1 MGAFHENQRHADKT
15 ESQHT
20 LKLDRDLIRE
30 IRILA
35 AEEDTSISALLA
47 VHLQEIVK
55 NRSGYDEAKKRAIAR
70 MRKAMI
76 SGSLLLGLAS
86 SSVSDKLLEDTN
98 LLVYAYDRSAGAKHR
113 VALELVRN
121 IR

>member
-20 LKLDRDLIRE
+20 LKLDQDLIRE

-70 MRKAMI
+70 MRK
-76 SGSLLLGLAS
+76 G
-86 SSVSDKLLEDTN
+86 
-98 LLVYAYDRSAGAKHR
+98 YDLRFTPPRSR
-113 VALELVRN
+113 VELCER
-121 IR
+121 

>member
-15 ESQHT
+15 ESRHT

-70 MRKAMI
+70 MRK
-76 SGSLLLGLAS
+76 G
-86 SSVSDKLLEDTN
+86 
-98 LLVYAYDRSAGAKHR
+98 YDLRFTPPRSR
-113 VALELVRN
+113 VELYER
-121 IR
+121 

>member
-1 MGAFHENQRHADKT
+1 MGAFHENQRHVDKT

-55 NRSGYDEAKKRAIAR
+55 NRSGYDEARKRAIAR
-70 MRKAMI
+70 MRK
-76 SGSLLLGLAS
+76 GYDLGF
-86 SSVSDKLLEDTN
+86 TRP
-98 LLVYAYDRSAGAKHR
+98 RSR
-113 VALELVRN
+113 DELHER
-121 IR
+121 

>member
-1 MGAFHENQRHADKT
+1 MVLHANVLHASPLGHSMKT
-15 ESQHT
+15 KDTLTKQKANIT

-55 NRSGYDEAKKRAIAR
+55 KRSGYDEAKKRAIAR
-70 MRKAMI
+70 MRK
-76 SGSLLLGLAS
+76 GYDLGFS
-86 SSVSDKLLEDTN
+86 PP
-98 LLVYAYDRSAGAKHR
+98 RSR
-113 VALELVRN
+113 DELYER
-121 IR
+121 